1 MVNVINAK
9 IKDAR
14 LIQLI
19 WKFLKA
25 GYMEDWQ
32 YHATYSG
39 CPQGGIVSPILA
51 NIYLNELDKFVEK
64 TAKEFYKSRDRHH
77 TPEYDKV
84 TWQIKKAQKQLKT
97 ATGQEKTALLQKIAQ
112 LKAVMHK
119 TPCMSKT
126 DKVIKYIRYADDFI
140 LGVKGDKADC
150 ERIKRQLSDFI
161 SQTLKMEFSEQ
172 KTLITHSNQY
182 ARFLGYD
189 IRVRRDQKLKPH
201 GNHVS
206 RTLNGS
212 VELRIPFADKIMPF
226 LFGKSVIRQ
235 LRDGTIE
242 PTARKYIFRCTD
254 LEIVSTYNS
263 ELRGICNYYSIA
275 SNFNKL
281 QYFEYL
287 MEYSCLKTLAGK
299 HESTSRKMMR
309 KYRDGNGSWGVP
321 YQTKAGIKR
330 RSFARFMDCKNTDL
344 WTDKI
349 IDFAIAHI
357 GSRTS
362 FDDRLSARVC
372 ELCGKTNVPLEI
384 HHVNKV
390 KNLKGKQLWELAMIA
405 KKRKTLAV
413 CKDCHHKIHHP

>member
-1 MVNVINAK
+1 MYK
-9 IKDAR
+9 I
-14 LIQLI
+14 Q
-19 WKFLKA
+19 
-25 GYMEDWQ
+25 
-32 YHATYSG
+32 
-39 CPQGGIVSPILA
+39 
-51 NIYLNELDKFVEK
+51 
-64 TAKEFYKSRDRHH
+64 
-77 TPEYDKV
+77 
-84 TWQIKKAQKQLKT
+84 
-97 ATGQEKTALLQKIAQ
+97 
-112 LKAVMHK
+112 
-119 TPCMSKT
+119 
-126 DKVIKYIRYADDFI
+126 
-140 LGVKGDKADC
+140 
-150 ERIKRQLSDFI
+150 
-161 SQTLKMEFSEQ
+161 
-172 KTLITHSNQY
+172 
-182 ARFLGYD
+182 
-189 IRVRRDQKLKPH
+189 
-201 GNHVS
+201 
-206 RTLNGS
+206 
-212 VELRIPFADKIMPF
+212 
-226 LFGKSVIRQ
+226 
-235 LRDGTIE
+235 
-242 PTARKYIFRCTD
+242 D